1 MAKNLSW
8 ENSWVSKQIVVIIF
22 IYKGHHVITKIQ
34 MNYLFFQNKKLFS
47 IVKTLSSQYTQI
59 KKMQRFFFF
68 FFGWH
73 PQFKRYNH
81 KNKDRDRIKETD
93 GDNVSPIRAPAG
105 KWVL

>member
-68 FFGWH
+68 FFWM
-73 PQFKRYNH
+73 
-81 KNKDRDRIKETD
+81 
-93 GDNVSPIRAPAG
+93 APTIQ
-105 KWVL
+105 KI